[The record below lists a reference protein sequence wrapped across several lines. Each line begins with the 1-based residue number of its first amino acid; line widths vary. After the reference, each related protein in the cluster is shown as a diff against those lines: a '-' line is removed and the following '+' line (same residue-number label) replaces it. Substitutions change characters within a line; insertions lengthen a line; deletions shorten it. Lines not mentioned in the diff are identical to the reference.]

1 MEVLI
6 DRQAIEDR
14 KTEQPWRYYDLGHGL
29 CSYEFSI
36 SVRTAWLAHVATFT
50 FRRNRPAPTCSNR
63 RLE

>member
-1 MEVLI
+1 MLLAYSYISTGDDHV
-6 DRQAIEDR
+6 AIKASAR
-14 KTEQPWRYYDLGHGL
+14 TN
-29 CSYEFSI
+29 SSI